1 MRNKRHTRTAAVIA
15 LILAVLMAFSACGSG
30 EKGNSK
36 SNSGSSSDPKNPYGF
51 TSNFEDDKDESAKLK
66 NFPEIKDML
75 LSLEKALK
83 DKGFEISRIYFNG
96 RSLFTKFFIGN
107 KVDDIFKAD
116 DTVTVQYDKEN
127 DGTFYLYEMEGIVYN
142 TDKYE
147 AVRDTMISVMDF
159 DDLEIQVFKELDAG
173 KDVQTAKYYVGHF
186 NGKYTMH
193 PDMDSIKTESFEEY
207 EKISRQT
214 KDFPYEKFSFSYHVA
229 ENEKQ
234 TVLYQAK
241 REARKPKA
249 EGRNIDA
256 DGLSFNIPEAMK
268 VNPYSGMLSVWEYYT
283 GEYDGSG
290 YANGID
296 LGLMTTS
303 LKGKDFMTYLTTES
317 RPANSKGVT
326 PFEPKEIRGIT
337 WYTCNNGRTYYYA
350 TEHDGRAY
358 EIEIRYTQVIDGVTF
373 EGVVDLLERTLF
385 FE

>member
-1 MRNKRHTRTAAVIA
+1 MIKRRSVRIISLLAAAV
-15 LILAVLMAFSACGSG
+15 LILAALSACGSG
-30 EKGNSK
+30 SSGNTK
-36 SNSGSSSDPKNPYGF
+36 PGGSSGNAKDPYGF
-51 TSNFEDDKDESAKLK
+51 TSAFEDETDESIKLK
-66 NFPEIKDML
+66 NFPEIKEML
-75 LSLEKALK
+75 LALEKALK

-96 RSLFTKFFIGN
+96 RGFFAKFFIGS

-116 DTVTVQYDKEN
+116 DTLVVQYDRAN
-127 DGTFYLYEMEGIVYN
+127 DGTFYIYEMEGTVYN

-147 AVRDTMISVMDF
+147 AVRDAMISVMDF
-159 DDLEIQVFKELDAG
+159 DELEIKAFKELKEDT
-173 KDVQTAKYYVGHF
+173 DVQTAEYYVGYYE
-186 NGKYTMH
+186 GRYTMH
-193 PDMDSIKTESFEEY
+193 PDMDNIKTESFEEY
-207 EKISRQT
+207 EKIASQT
-214 KDFPYEKFSFSYHVA
+214 KDFPYKKFSYNYHVA

-256 DGLSFNIPEAMK
+256 GGLSFNIPEAMK

-358 EIEIRYTQVIDGVTF
+358 EIEIRYTQVVDGVTF